1 MSWEIHAENDIN
13 SLMFNTNAIILLQSK
28 LHLSVKHNSI
38 TEQTQSAVQELM
50 KSLQFNQLH
59 GEEQRMLSEY
69 FGSGLSFC
77 SMGRIFSMAFK
88 IIEWVGILP

>member
-13 SLMFNTNAIILLQSK
+13 SLMFNTNAIIPLQSK

-38 TEQTQSAVQELM
+38 TEQTQSAVPELM
-50 KSLQFNQLH
+50 KSLQFNQPH

-69 FGSGLSFC
+69 FGLGLGFC
-77 SMGRIFSMAFK
+77 SMGRIFSRVL
-88 IIEWVGILP
+88 E